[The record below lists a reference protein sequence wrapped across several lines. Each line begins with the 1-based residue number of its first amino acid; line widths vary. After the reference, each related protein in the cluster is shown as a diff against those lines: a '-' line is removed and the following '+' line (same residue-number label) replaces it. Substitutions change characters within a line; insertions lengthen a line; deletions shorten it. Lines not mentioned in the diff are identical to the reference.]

1 MENTPKEIKG
11 DNQEKAKIQ
20 KEIRSVF
27 EGQESAKKMSY
38 NDIVKDLNAK
48 ILKITLTIKEQYPEL
63 MEYLNEMPITVPI
76 EKNPEITLKN
86 LNIYYDSLQDI
97 LSKYKLGHS

>member
-11 DNQEKAKIQ
+11 DNQEPIKIH

-27 EGQESAKKMSY
+27 EGQVSAKKMSY
-38 NDIVKDLNAK
+38 NDIEKDLNAK

-63 MEYLNEMPITVPI
+63 MEYLNEMPMTVPT
-76 EKNPEITLKN
+76 EKNPEITIKN
-86 LNIYYDSLQDI
+86 LNAYYDSLNAV
-97 LSKYKLGHS
+97 LTKYKLEHL

>member
-38 NDIVKDLNAK
+38 YDIEKDLNAK

-97 LSKYKLGHS
+97 LTKYKLGHS